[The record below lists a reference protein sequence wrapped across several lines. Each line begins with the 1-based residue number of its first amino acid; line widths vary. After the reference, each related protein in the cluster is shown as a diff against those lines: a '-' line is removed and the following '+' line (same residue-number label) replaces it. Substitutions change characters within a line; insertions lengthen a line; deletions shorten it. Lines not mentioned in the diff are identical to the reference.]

1 MGDYGIFGFNWN
13 WLNSPPDATRGAYA
27 RKSQKKRRLNK
38 RRRGGKKK

>member
-1 MGDYGIFGFNWN
+1 MMYSLFGFNMT
-13 WLNSPPDATRGAYA
+13 WLTNPPDAKRGAYA

>member
-1 MGDYGIFGFNWN
+1 MYSMNDWREFYR
-13 WLNSPPDATRGAYA
+13 LLYYQPDATRGAYA